1 MELIYL
7 LPILLWNL
15 LMMKCTFK
23 IQFYTDKIQ
32 NMDRIS
38 SEKYFHSMKC
48 IFLWNNDFK
57 PPRQIS
63 YSYRLL
69 KQSLYDSGF
78 IRDHDPLNPLSPSR
92 VLVPSYL
99 LPIRVT
105 FLIRS
110 SRTCHNCQRG
120 SWNQRP
126 TRVGSELLINL
137 SRELLFPSCWAGATC
152 GRHNHV
158 VIGFPFSLLL
168 TRSVN
173 LVFYLLFSL
182 M

>member
-1 MELIYL
+1 
-7 LPILLWNL
+7 
-15 LMMKCTFK
+15 MMKCTFK

-78 IRDHDPLNPLSPSR
+78 IRDHVLLSPRPFKSFE
-92 VLVPSYL
+92 PQSGASA
-99 LPIRVT
+99 
-105 FLIRS
+105 FLS
-110 SRTCHNCQRG
+110 SPH
-120 SWNQRP
+120 
-126 TRVGSELLINL
+126 
-137 SRELLFPSCWAGATC
+137 
-152 GRHNHV
+152 
-158 VIGFPFSLLL
+158 
-168 TRSVN
+168 
-173 LVFYLLFSL
+173 
-182 M
+182 